1 MVSFDHFIDAPAVAG
16 TPVRRRRSWKPLVDL
31 LLLAPG
37 AGFLMVAMALPL
49 VQLLLASFGLFGL
62 GATGPTL
69 DNYVEVA
76 SNLLFTSAF
85 RFSLTIAIATTILS
99 LIVATFTAAI
109 LQLDFPGRGIV
120 SALYKI
126 PLVVPSLIA
135 AFLVLTMVGPG
146 GMAARLL
153 QPWGIRWPSL
163 LHDPSGI
170 GIIVVLLWHNV
181 PITMLIVSAV
191 AAAIPKPVIE
201 AARTLGAGPVRVF
214 FRVVVPLCSPG
225 ISAAALLVFIDAFG
239 TYAIPSLI
247 GPAFPRTVSV
257 MMTQEFLL
265 HARWGTASALG
276 VAMLL
281 MTGIV
286 LAIYHALL
294 ARSRLLT
301 A

>member
-1 MVSFDHFIDAPAVAG
+1 MVSFDHFIAAPAVTAG
-16 TPVRRRRSWKPLVDL
+16 VRRRRSKLWLDL
-31 LLLAPG
+31 ALLAPG
-37 AGFLMVAMALPL
+37 AGFLLLAMAVPL
-49 VQLLLASFGLFGL
+49 VQLVLASFGLFGL

-69 DNYVEVA
+69 GNYVEVA
-76 SNLLFTSAF
+76 SNILFTSAF
-85 RFSLTIAIATTILS
+85 RFSLTIAIATTLLS
-99 LIVATFTAAI
+99 LVVATATAAV
-109 LQLDFPGRGIV
+109 LQLDFPSRRLV

-153 QPWGIRWPSL
+153 QPWGIPWPSL
-163 LHDPSGI
+163 LHDRSGA

-191 AAAIPKPVIE
+191 AASIPRSVVE
-201 AARTLGAGPVRVF
+201 AARTLGASPLRIFWRVI
-214 FRVVVPLCSPG
+214 VPLCSPG

-276 VAMLL
+276 VAMIL

-286 LAIYHALL
+286 LALYQVLL